1 MRSAPQACRACSLRA
16 GPDCLVCLSCSAVLP
31 VLQVDTRGEMYNE
44 FVDMDGEVQ
53 RVAVGNI
60 SDLATVQVEEIGGV
74 PISELQRSIKGLRG
88 GR

>member
-1 MRSAPQACRACSLRA
+1 
-16 GPDCLVCLSCSAVLP
+16 
-31 VLQVDTRGEMYNE
+31 MYNE